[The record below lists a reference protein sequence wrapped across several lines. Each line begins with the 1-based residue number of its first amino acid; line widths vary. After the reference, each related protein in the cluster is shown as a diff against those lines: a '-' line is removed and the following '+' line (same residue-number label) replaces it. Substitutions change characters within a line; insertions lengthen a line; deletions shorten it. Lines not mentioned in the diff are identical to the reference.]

1 MHILKN
7 FSDYGIFWGVELHIR
22 VQCLAM
28 DRDISMV
35 RLNPSF
41 DTKYRFELDF

>member
-1 MHILKN
+1 MHIFEN
-7 FSDYGIFWGVELHIR
+7 FSDYEVFLGVELHIR
-22 VQCLAM
+22 VRCLAM
-28 DRDISMV
+28 DRDILMV